1 MTLPSENNEEQE
13 KPPSKEDR
21 ATNRRFL
28 LDALNLFGRERS
40 GHMGR
45 YAYTRPHYTGDPA
58 GGETFWEKFIQSAE
72 YYLFGEESRLIQKSA
87 DEIADC
93 LPDYISV
100 VELGPGESQAVKN
113 KTIPLM
119 RAFNKASGAWG
130 MGKNIREYI
139 ALDISKDYLDN
150 ARRMIEKEFYIP
162 TEGVHSDF
170 TAEELEIR
178 TKATPVMFLFGGTL
192 FNAPSI
198 KGFRTEYVLRSY
210 LDNIRDIIGEG
221 GFLVMTQD
229 TNTNGRKLKRAY
241 NQEMCKATA
250 LAIMHR
256 IERDLDTRN
265 FSGKDFEYRVNWD
278 KLQGVLSLNAVSTV
292 ETDKTFYIGTMPFR
306 MKKGEEFSL
315 VNAFKYSTEKF
326 VRIAKDAGFQ
336 VVKTIRQGP
345 GEGSTALHVL
355 KIGPKP
361 H

>member
-1 MTLPSENNEEQE
+1 MAVPSDNNEEQ
-13 KPPSKEDR
+13 KNSSPKEDR
-21 ATNRRFL
+21 VQRRFL

-45 YAYTRPHYTGDPA
+45 YAYTPPHYTGDPA
-58 GGETFWEKFIQSAE
+58 GGEAFWEKFIQSAE
-72 YYLFGEESRLIQKSA
+72 YYLFGEESRLIQESA
-87 DEIADC
+87 DEIVDC

-119 RAFNKASGAWG
+119 RAFNKASGAWN
-130 MGKNIREYI
+130 MKKNIREYI
-139 ALDISKDYLDN
+139 ALDISKDYLDS

-170 TAEELEIR
+170 TEAWLKIR

-192 FNAPSI
+192 FNASSI

-221 GFLVMTQD
+221 GYLIMTQD
-229 TNTNGRKLKRAY
+229 TNRNGRKLKRAY
-241 NQEMCKATA
+241 NQEMCKAMA

-256 IERDLDTRN
+256 IERDLDTKD
-265 FSGKDFEYRVNWD
+265 FSGNDFEYRVNWN
-278 KLQGVLSLNAVSTV
+278 KFQGVLSLNAVSTV
-292 ETDKTFYIGTMPFR
+292 KTDKTFYIGGMPFR
-306 MKKGEEFSL
+306 IRKGEEFSL
-315 VNAFKYSTEKF
+315 VNAFKYSAEKF
-326 VRIAKDAGFQ
+326 KRIAEEAGFK
-336 VVKTIRQGP
+336 VVKTIEQDP
-345 GEGSTALHVL
+345 GKGSIALHVL
-355 KIGPKP
+355 KIGPKL